1 MMSRYFSDLSLK
13 EPKVGELSKPV
24 VVEVGDS
31 RVQYPEG
38 FPVYS
43 PHRYLLEL
51 MSKGQVE
58 DSITLFYVS
67 AIQMSQPHA
76 LDRKW
81 TFGTVY
87 EQSTSFRE
95 RTFSISGRTGDQPLD
110 INRFLKMRNFIESYA
125 DKKRKTENAYTNNKV
140 YRLRLRATWECE
152 YFEASILSF
161 SYQREAGNHT
171 NSYTWNLVLA
181 TNQYVEKKA
190 LPTLEAEA
198 ARRAARLAARNATLD
213 AKATED
219 EAKADT
225 ANASIAT
232 ALDGGG
238 YRTDNNFSAELIA
251 EAKEMG
257 IPPDELRRRQRQ
269 TERTRLQTL
278 AIEKRIEAYQAEI
291 GKSAPPGAPNAR
303 TSSVLGAI
311 ATVTGTSSRTSSN
324 WFDDLTASF
333 ATLEKKATEATAY
346 VVGLS
351 LKPAAIYRKTV
362 TPFISLLSTTA
373 NSAAAMVGAV
383 HGSLPAVR
391 REVILTVEAARRAA
405 DSFEQAWAGLQ
416 DLTSEE
422 YWSNLVAP
430 VWSNRRPQM
439 SVAVNNVY
447 QPVVAHPAPS
457 GNSGGGGTGTQDAY
471 NLAWIFL
478 GNRGRW
484 LEIVE
489 ANSFLDPYTKA
500 DGTPIK
506 VGDLIL
512 VPDPDGVPAKFT
524 STAFYGSDLKVKD
537 GDLVMRGSS
546 GLQTV
551 SGEDNLRQNLS
562 HRLKTVRGTNRAFP
576 SFGLEK
582 FLNERQLST
591 LVAQVWSSVLAQ
603 VSADRRIGDVVRL
616 VIEEQPSVYKI
627 GLSFR
632 SASQANLTFS
642 FEYSPE

>member
-1 MMSRYFSDLSLK
+1 MSRYFSDLSLK
-13 EPKVGELSKPV
+13 EPSSLQVKGELSKPL
-24 VVEVGDS
+24 VVEGDS
-31 RVQYPEG
+31 RIQYPEG

-67 AIQMSQPHA
+67 SIQMSQPHA

-110 INRFLKMRNFIESYA
+110 INRFLKMRNFLEDYA

-152 YFEASILSF
+152 YFEASVLSF

-198 ARRAARLAARNATLD
+198 AKRSAERAARNAALEST
-213 AKATED
+213 ATAVA
-219 EAKADT
+219 AKAD
-225 ANASIAT
+225 APKKEYGNMEFNRDYSP
-232 ALDGGG
+232 
-238 YRTDNNFSAELIA
+238 ELVA
-251 EAKEMG
+251 EAASMG
-257 IPPDELRRRQRQ
+257 IPPEELRRRLRS
-269 TERTRLQTL
+269 TEASRLETL
-278 AIEKRIEAYQAEI
+278 ADEERINRYLAET
-291 GKSAPPGAPNAR
+291 GRSLPPGAPSIR
-303 TSSVLGAI
+303 TTAVSGAI
-311 ATVTGTSSRTSSN
+311 ATVTGSGTSRTSSN

-333 ATLEKKATEATAY
+333 ATLETKAAEATAY
-346 VVGLS
+346 VVELS
-351 LKPAAIYRKTV
+351 LKPAALYRKAV
-362 TPFISLLSTTA
+362 TPSISLLSTVA

-383 HGSLPAVR
+383 HGTLPAVR
-391 REVILTVEAARRAA
+391 QGVITTAEAAKRAFDA
-405 DSFEQAWAGLQ
+405 FDRAWSGLQ

-430 VWSNRRPQM
+430 IWSNRRPQM
-439 SVAVNNVY
+439 SVSVNNVY

-484 LEIVE
+484 LEIVD

-512 VPDPDGVPAKFT
+512 IPDPDGIPAKFA
-524 STAFYGSDLKVKD
+524 STGFYGSDLKIKD
-537 GDLVMRGSS
+537 GDLVMRGTS

-551 SGEDNLRQNLS
+551 SGEDNLRQNLA

-603 VSADRRIGDVVRL
+603 VSADRRIGDVIKL
-616 VIEEQPSVYKI
+616 IIEEQPSIYKI